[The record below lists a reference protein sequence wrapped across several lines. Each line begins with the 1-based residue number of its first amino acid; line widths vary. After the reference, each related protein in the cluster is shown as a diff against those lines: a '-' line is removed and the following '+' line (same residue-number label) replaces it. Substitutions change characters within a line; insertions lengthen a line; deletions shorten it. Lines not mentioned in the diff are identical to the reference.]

1 MANGVPG
8 GQRDK
13 PMDELTIT
21 VPQLFVIGGLLLI
34 LAELLVGIETG
45 FDLVLIGSILIV
57 SGFVGIFT
65 DSTTLMLILATV
77 LSVLYIAV
85 GRKQVRQKITTVSK
99 RTNIDKLIG
108 ATGTVVRTITPDTA
122 GLVRVNDE
130 DWRASADEI
139 IYEQATVVVDAI
151 EGVTLIVHSLTK

>member
-1 MANGVPG
+1 
-8 GQRDK
+8 
-13 PMDELTIT
+13 MDELTIT